1 MRKCLNYGIVA
12 VLLALSM
19 VFLPGRS
26 SASAGSG
33 YDLSALVKG
42 SLTGMYGYTGEESE
56 RFVTE
61 SQADGSVRFWP
72 EGRPDLVYSL
82 YVDETGEVAG
92 TTPYSTGF
100 MRGCDEKTVRSIL
113 QKIRE
118 QGLLADWNEEKR
130 QTLIGLLRE
139 NYIQPGNETYFSQN
153 AGGALHGMLEGVY
166 GPDMRWTD
174 AIQRLFEETL
184 ETYHLQWTPEPFR
197 VPGVRRI
204 TFPARDTVAV
214 TTLTLFDGE
223 YPEEFRPLFDDPR
236 LTGWACQTGVIQEN
250 DWSAVHGLHDLP
262 EGTGLAALE
271 KDGKRALFQLRK
283 TEGKWRLSPLGENA
297 LRREGEYRV
306 TFSCSRET
314 FAIDY
319 LCETGARE
327 TCYVALQAGDYGEYC
342 RIQGFEHLDPVSGEA
357 WWLAGSVGQT
367 ASWKEE
373 RSASLADAGIPLTL
387 GLIPAESH
395 PGTPEEVSR
404 GASSVLPE
412 GWTVVS
418 GANLRTQTSSRS
430 RSLGEMQPGALIP
443 VLELLPGST
452 NSWVRTRLG
461 FLEGYVSALY
471 TRVENSSVRLDTP
484 QPLAKA
490 RREVTL
496 KKGTG
501 WLGTGWF
508 AEKAG
513 TVPEGT
519 KMHVILSDGDWLYVC
534 VPRGEIDLLPDLE
547 GTFGYVRKSDVVLA
561 YTGCALDWIP

>member
-1 MRKCLNYGIVA
+1 MRKCLKFGIAA
-12 VLLALSM
+12 VLLTVWAVLSP
-19 VFLPGRS
+19 FGAD
-26 SASAGSG
+26 ASEEKR
-33 YDLSALVKG
+33 YDLSALVKS
-42 SLTGMYGYTGEESE
+42 SLTELYGYTEEE
-56 RFVTE
+56 AECFTTE
-61 SQADGSVRFWP
+61 PQANGSVRFWP

-82 YVDETGEVAG
+82 YVDESGQVAG

-100 MRGCDEKTVRSIL
+100 MRGCDEKTIRNIL
-113 QKIRE
+113 KKVRE
-118 QGLLADWNEEKR
+118 QGLLADWNEENR
-130 QTLIGLLRE
+130 QALIALLRE
-139 NYIQPGNETYFSQN
+139 NDILPGNETYFSQD
-153 AGGALHGMLEGVY
+153 AGGALHGMLEGMY
-166 GPDMRWTD
+166 GPDMRWPD
-174 AIQRLFEETL
+174 ALQRLFEETL
-184 ETYHLQWTPEPFR
+184 ETYNLQWSPEPFR

-214 TTLTLFDGE
+214 TTLTLFDGKC
-223 YPEEFRPLFDDPR
+223 PEEFKPLFDDLR
-236 LTGWACQTGVIQEN
+236 LAGWVCRSGAIREN
-250 DWSAVHGLHDLP
+250 DWSAVHGLHNLP

-271 KDGKRALFQLRK
+271 KNGKRALFQLRK
-283 TEGKWRLSPLGENA
+283 TEGEWRLSPLGENA

-319 LCETGARE
+319 LSEGGAKE

-342 RIQGFEHLDPVSGEA
+342 RIQGFEHLDPASGEA

-373 RSASLADAGIPLTL
+373 RSASVADAGIPLTL
-387 GLIPAESH
+387 GLIPAENL

-412 GWTVVS
+412 DWTVVS

-443 VLELLPGST
+443 VLDLLPGSS

-490 RREVTL
+490 RREIAL

-513 TVPEGT
+513 SVPEGT

-534 VPRGEIDLLPDLE
+534 VPRGEIDLLPDPE